1 MEFLY
6 SDEEK
11 YLKNRFFD
19 FFNMNIDKDKYTS
32 IGICGGRSIG
42 TFLSVFLEQ
51 NFSFRRSHFFLV
63 DERCVPL
70 NNENSNYNLLNKIF
84 FPKWLIKI

>member
-32 IGICGGRSIG
+32 IGICGGRSIC
-42 TFLSVFLEQ
+42 TFLSVFLET
-51 NFSFRRSHFFLV
+51 
-63 DERCVPL
+63 
-70 NNENSNYNLLNKIF
+70 KIF
-84 FPKWLIKI
+84 LLKDHISF